1 MLTRRLRFASPF
13 RVGRQARVLST
24 NVSNSRRPL
33 SAYAE
38 SVEERSLASLL
49 KNEDVAEPS
58 EMQEDMASVRKKF
71 SGFFRRPPVERKDLL
86 AEVFPGV
93 DMEPLTT
100 GLPMEIAD
108 LMIENAV
115 GGVTL
120 PLGVAPNFVING
132 SHYIVPMAV
141 EEPSVIAAA
150 SSIAKLVSENGGFK
164 AKSTENIMTSQVQLL
179 EVNAD
184 DACKIISENRAELIA
199 AANQFCQSSVKRG
212 GGVRDIYP
220 RFIMPRLDPS
230 RDPYVVV
237 HIDVDVCEAMGA
249 NIVNTVAEGIAPR
262 LADLV
267 GGRPAL
273 RILSNLCL
281 KRRSGAAFRLPFDS
295 LSWKGVK
302 GETVAERVIEAYM
315 FAEDDP
321 YRAATHN
328 KGVMNGID
336 SAAIAMGQDWRAIE
350 ASCHAAAAMGG
361 SYGSMTKYSIDNGY
375 LVGKLEMPMSCGSKG
390 GALTTHPLYKLTHKL
405 LGYPNAQTICQILVA
420 VGLAQ
425 NFAAIRALAIEGIQK
440 GHMNLHARNICLN
453 AGVPNELVDECREF
467 MTLQKKWDTATAEEF
482 MAKRG
487 ITPAGSTAVS
497 S

>member
-1 MLTRRLRFASPF
+1 MMRPIFTRTRAVMRAVPAANRRFFSPN
-13 RVGRQARVLST
+13 A
-24 NVSNSRRPL
+24 N
-33 SAYAE
+33 
-38 SVEERSLASLL
+38 VEEKSLL
-49 KNEDVAEPS
+49 SLLSSEDFNETS
-58 EMQEDMASVRKKF
+58 EMKQDMAGVRKKF
-71 SGFFRRPPVERKDLL
+71 SGFFRRPIDERKMLLEELFPEVDLEAL
-86 AEVFPGV
+86 EA
-93 DMEPLTT
+93 
-100 GLPMEIAD
+100 GLPMEVAD
-108 LMIENAV
+108 MMIENAV

-120 PLGVAPNFVING
+120 PLGVAPNFVLNG

-164 AKSTENIMTSQVQLL
+164 AKSTGNIMTSQVQLL
-179 EVNAD
+179 EV
-184 DACKIISENRAELIA
+184 DAESAMKAISEQRTELIA

-220 RFIMPRLDPS
+220 RLILPRIDASS
-230 RDPYVVV
+230 REPYVVV
-237 HIDVDVCEAMGA
+237 HIETDVCEAMGA
-249 NIVNTVAEGIAPR
+249 NIVNTIAEGIAPR
-262 LADLV
+262 LASIV
-267 GGRPAL
+267 NGRPAL

-281 KRRSGAAFRLPFDS
+281 KRRSAAAFKLPFAA
-295 LSWKGVK
+295 LNWKGVD
-302 GETVAERVIEAYM
+302 GEMVASRVMEAYW

-361 SYGSMTKYSIDNGY
+361 AYGSMTKYSIEDGH
-375 LVGKLEMPMSCGSKG
+375 LLGKLEMPMACGSKG

-405 LGYPNAQTICQILVA
+405 LGYPDAQTICQILVA

-453 AGVPNELVDECREF
+453 AGVPNELIDECREF
-467 MTLQKKWDTATAEEF
+467 MTLKKKWDTATAEEF
-482 MAKRG
+482 LKMRA
-487 ITPAGSTAVS
+487 S

>member
-1 MLTRRLRFASPF
+1 MRRALSCISRPARRFLASTRVAGQTRAIS
-13 RVGRQARVLST
+13 ST
-24 NVSNSRRPL
+24 RAVRD
-33 SAYAE
+33 
-38 SVEERSLASLL
+38 VDERSLKSLL
-49 KNEDVAEPS
+49 GDSKFALPEDTD
-58 EMQEDMASVRKKF
+58 DMKSMRKSF
-71 SGFFRRPPVERKDLL
+71 SGFFKKPPAERKQILKSAFSDMDLDAL
-86 AEVFPGV
+86 EA
-93 DMEPLTT
+93 

-108 LMIENAV
+108 MMIENAV
-115 GGVTL
+115 GGVTI

-150 SSIAKLVSENGGFK
+150 SSIAKLVSENGGFIG
-164 AKSTENIMTSQVQLL
+164 KSTENIMTSQVQLL
-179 EVNAD
+179 EVDAD
-184 DACKIISENRAELIA
+184 KAMSALSAAREDLIE
-199 AANQFCQSSVKRG
+199 AANKFCESSVKRG

-220 RFIMPRLDPS
+220 RLVRPRVNPT

-262 LADLV
+262 LADLAE
-267 GGRPAL
+267 GRPAL
-273 RILSNLCL
+273 RILTNLCS
-281 KRRSGAAFRLPFDS
+281 KRRSGCAFKLPFNA
-295 LSWKGVK
+295 LNWKGVT
-302 GETVAERVIEAYM
+302 GEKVAERVIEAYE

-350 ASCHAAAAMGG
+350 ASCHAAAATNGT
-361 SYGSMTKYSIDNGY
+361 YGSMTKYWIDDGA
-375 LVGKLEMPMSCGSKG
+375 LFGKLEMPMACGSKG
-390 GALTTHPLYKLTHKL
+390 GALTTHPLYRMSHKL
-405 LGYPNAQTICQILVA
+405 LGFPDAQTISQILVA

-453 AGVPNELVDECREF
+453 AGVPAELVDECREY
-467 MTLQKKWDTATAEEF
+467 MNLNKKWDTDTAKAF
-482 MAKRG
+482 MALKD
-487 ITPAGSTAVS
+487 A
-497 S
+497 

>member
-1 MLTRRLRFASPF
+1 MYGTD
-13 RVGRQARVLST
+13 
-24 NVSNSRRPL
+24 
-33 SAYAE
+33 
-38 SVEERSLASLL
+38 VEEKSLNALL
-49 KNEDVAEPS
+49 GAADLEQPAEMKEDS
-58 EMQEDMASVRKKF
+58 TGIRKKF
-71 SGFFRRPPVERKDLL
+71 SGFFRRPPQERRELL
-86 AEVFPGV
+86 NEIFPEV
-93 DMEPLTT
+93 DMEPLSSS
-100 GLPMEIAD
+100 LSMEIAD
-108 LMIENAV
+108 LMIENAI
-115 GGVTL
+115 GGVSI

-179 EVNAD
+179 DVDAD
-184 DACKIISENRAELIA
+184 SACKVISENRVELIA
-199 AANQFCQSSVKRG
+199 AANQFCQSSVNRG

-220 RFIMPRLDPS
+220 RFILPRIDPS
-230 RDPYVVV
+230 RNPYVVV
-237 HIDVDVCEAMGA
+237 HIDIDVCEAMGA
-249 NIVNTVAEGIAPR
+249 NIVNTVAEGVAPR
-262 LADLV
+262 IADLV

-281 KRRSGAAFRLPFDS
+281 KRRSAAAFRLPFDA
-295 LSWKGVK
+295 LKWKGVE
-302 GETVAERVIEAYM
+302 GETVAERVIEAYH

-361 SYGSMTKYSIDNGY
+361 SYGSMTKYTMEDGH
-375 LVGKLEMPMSCGSKG
+375 LVGKLEMPMACGSKG
-390 GALTTHPLYKLTHKL
+390 GALTTHPLYKLTHKI
-405 LGYPNAQTICQILVA
+405 LGYPDAQKICQILVA

-453 AGVPNELVDECREF
+453 AGVPNELVDECREY
-467 MTLQKKWDTATAEEF
+467 MTLKKKWDTATAEEF
-482 MAKRG
+482 LSNHK
-487 ITPAGSTAVS
+487 
-497 S
+497 

>member
-1 MLTRRLRFASPF
+1 MGVAACPGARFLGGGVEETS
-13 RVGRQARVLST
+13 LKSLL
-24 NVSNSRRPL
+24 SNSDFDR
-33 SAYAE
+33 
-38 SVEERSLASLL
+38 
-49 KNEDVAEPS
+49 NNDEDVR
-58 EMQEDMASVRKKF
+58 DVGNLRKTF
-71 SGFFRRPPVERKDLL
+71 SGFFKRPPSERKMLL
-86 AEVFPGV
+86 EEVFPGV
-93 DMEPLTT
+93 DMEPLEAA
-100 GLPMEIAD
+100 LPMEIAD
-108 LMIENAV
+108 MMIENAV

-132 SHYIVPMAV
+132 EHFIVPMAV

-150 SSIAKLVSENGGFK
+150 SSIAKLVSENGGFR
-164 AKSTENIMTSQVQLL
+164 AKSTDNIMTSQVQILD
-179 EVNAD
+179 VNDAD
-184 DACKIISENRAELIA
+184 AAVKTISENRSALIE
-199 AANQFCQSSVKRG
+199 AANAFCVSSVKRG

-220 RFIMPRLDPS
+220 RLIIPRVNPQ
-230 RDPYVVV
+230 RDPYIVV

-249 NIVNTVAEGIAPR
+249 NIVNTIAEGIAPR

-281 KRRSGAAFRLPFDS
+281 KRRSGAAFRIPYDA
-295 LSWKGVK
+295 LSWKGVD
-302 GETVAERVIEAYM
+302 GETVASRVMEAYL

-350 ASCHAAAAMGG
+350 ASCHAAAAHGG
-361 SYGSMTKYSIDNGY
+361 AYGSMTKYSMEDGY
-375 LVGKLEMPMSCGSKG
+375 LLGKLEMPMACGSKG

-405 LGYPNAQTICQILVA
+405 LGYPDAKSICQILVA

-467 MTLQKKWDTATAEEF
+467 MTLRNKWDTATAQEF
-482 MAKRG
+482 MASKNV
-487 ITPAGSTAVS
+487 A
-497 S
+497 